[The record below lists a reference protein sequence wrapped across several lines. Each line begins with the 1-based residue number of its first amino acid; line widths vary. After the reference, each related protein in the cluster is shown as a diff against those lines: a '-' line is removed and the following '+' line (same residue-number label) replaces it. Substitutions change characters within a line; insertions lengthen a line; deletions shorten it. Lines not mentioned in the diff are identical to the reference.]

1 MCTRLW
7 LFETS
12 NGIVQ
17 EQGHTC
23 MILSLNGI
31 LVFTMINMFRR
42 TVWSDQ
48 QVAHVFIAVVNDTM
62 DVVYV
67 VES

>member
-1 MCTRLW
+1 
-7 LFETS
+7 
-12 NGIVQ
+12 
-17 EQGHTC
+17 